1 MIGKGFFFAP
11 RRVRRIRTIVILGKR
26 GRLPQQRA
34 AVKGFAVLSRRNPN
48 HTPDPAYPDCAGDAE
63 D

>member
-1 MIGKGFFFAP
+1 
-11 RRVRRIRTIVILGKR
+11 
-26 GRLPQQRA
+26 
-34 AVKGFAVLSRRNPN
+34 VLSRRNPN